1 MFSVEGISMQGADNI
16 YLVDPLGNLMMY
28 YPSDADPRGMIQ
40 DLQRLLKYSQI
51 G

>member
-1 MFSVEGISMQGADNI
+1 MRFPR
-16 YLVDPLGNLMMY
+16 DPN
-28 YPSDADPRGMIQ
+28 PSKMLK